1 MNPRNASIFVNV
13 SQNTNFLISGD
24 SGSSS
29 KMAIL
34 DVVLGV
40 FRVVVFVYDVI
51 TFPIYALAQQ
61 KWKDRTKQD
70 LGKVSQCLNLLKYGL
85 KISLIPKIR
94 FCLLMFQCIP
104 VEKCR

>member
-1 MNPRNASIFVNV
+1 MRRL
-13 SQNTNFLISGD
+13 QNTDFLISGE
-24 SGSSS
+24 SGSSG

-70 LGKVSQCLNLLKYGL
+70 LGKVSQFSHHLKTGYKFPL
-85 KISLIPKIR
+85 FL
-94 FCLLMFQCIP
+94 Q
-104 VEKCR
+104 

>member
-1 MNPRNASIFVNV
+1 MGL
-13 SQNTNFLISGD
+13 SQNTDFLISGD
-24 SGSSS
+24 SGSSG

-70 LGKVSQCLNLLKYGL
+70 LGKVSKCLYRLK
-85 KISLIPKIR
+85 
-94 FCLLMFQCIP
+94 
-104 VEKCR
+104 

>member
-1 MNPRNASIFVNV
+1 MPIILSIYTEFESAITIRFILDV
-13 SQNTNFLISGD
+13 SQNTNFFISGD
-24 SGSSS
+24 SGPSG

-70 LGKVSQCLNLLKYGL
+70 LGKVSKCLYRLK
-85 KISLIPKIR
+85 
-94 FCLLMFQCIP
+94 
-104 VEKCR
+104 

>member
-1 MNPRNASIFVNV
+1 
-13 SQNTNFLISGD
+13 
-24 SGSSS
+24 
-29 KMAIL
+29 MAIL

-70 LGKVSQCLNLLKYGL
+70 LGKVSHFLYHFKT
-85 KISLIPKIR
+85 
-94 FCLLMFQCIP
+94 
-104 VEKCR
+104 V

>member
-1 MNPRNASIFVNV
+1 MGL
-13 SQNTNFLISGD
+13 SQGTDFLISGD
-24 SGSSS
+24 SGSSG

-70 LGKVSQCLNLLKYGL
+70 LGKVSHFLYHFKTG
-85 KISLIPKIR
+85 
-94 FCLLMFQCIP
+94 
-104 VEKCR
+104 

>member
-1 MNPRNASIFVNV
+1 MLYTKCEFAITIRFILDV
-13 SQNTNFLISGD
+13 SQNTNFFISGD
-24 SGSSS
+24 SGPSG

-70 LGKVSQCLNLLKYGL
+70 LGKVSHLLYHL
-85 KISLIPKIR
+85 KTG
-94 FCLLMFQCIP
+94 Q
-104 VEKCR
+104 

>member
-1 MNPRNASIFVNV
+1 MGL
-13 SQNTNFLISGD
+13 SQCTDFLISGD
-24 SGSSS
+24 SGSSG

-70 LGKVSQCLNLLKYGL
+70 LGKVSQCVNRLKYGL

-94 FCLLMFQCIP
+94 FCLLMLQSIP